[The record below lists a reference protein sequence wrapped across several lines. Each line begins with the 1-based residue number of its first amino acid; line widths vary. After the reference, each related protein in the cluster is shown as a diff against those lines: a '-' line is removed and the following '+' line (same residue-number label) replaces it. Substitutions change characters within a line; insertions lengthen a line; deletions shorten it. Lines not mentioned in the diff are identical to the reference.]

1 MRKLL
6 VVLILGSIS
15 FSSGIE
21 FKTRNNNFRNNEK
34 TIKEKIFE
42 EIEIRKT
49 LEKDLNENKNTSF
62 KNNNAKKII
71 ILKKAKN
78 LLGKKYVWGAKV
90 GDYNNFDCSSFVK
103 ALYKEIGINL
113 PRVSRDQSKIGQKIS
128 LNNLETG
135 DLIFFHTLG
144 NYVSHVG
151 IYIGNNK
158 FMHASSKAGKTI
170 VSDFSGYYRE
180 KAVFGT
186 RLGI

>member
-1 MRKLL
+1 MKKLL
-6 VVLILGSIS
+6 IIFILGYIN

-34 TIKEKIFE
+34 TIKEKIAE
-42 EIEIRKT
+42 EIEIRKEI
-49 LEKDLNENKNTSF
+49 EKDINKNTSS
-62 KNNNAKKII
+62 KNNNIKKII

-103 ALYKEIGINL
+103 ALYKEVGINL